1 MPADTASPLLGRR
14 FRVAAI
20 DGVPTLVTPVADLT
34 FGQDGRV
41 TGCATVNRL
50 FGSYSLD
57 GDSLTCGPLACTLL
71 AGPPE
76 AMDQETRL
84 QRGLGQPLTVVG
96 VGDGDLELR
105 SGDVVVVHLVPSD
118 AAESF

>member
-1 MPADTASPLLGRR
+1 MTADPGSPLRGRK

-20 DGVPTLVTPVADLT
+20 GGVPTLVSPGADLS
-34 FGQDGRV
+34 FGEDGRV

-50 FGSYSLD
+50 VGSYSLD
-57 GDSLTCGPLACTLL
+57 GDSLTCGPLASTLL

-96 VGDGDLELR
+96 VGDGDVELR
-105 SGDVVVVHLVPSD
+105 SGDVVVVRLVPSD
-118 AAESF
+118 APESF